1 MNTND
6 NYVRNIIKK
15 IGIVIL
21 CMIIA
26 LIVGIVIGFGLN
38 GSNPFLA
45 FLPSTWAHILA
56 FLK

>member
-6 NYVRNIIKK
+6 NYVRNILKK

-26 LIVGIVIGFGLN
+26 LIVGIFIGFGV
-38 GSNPFLA
+38 GGENPFMA
-45 FLPSTWAHILA
+45 FLPSTWAHIVA